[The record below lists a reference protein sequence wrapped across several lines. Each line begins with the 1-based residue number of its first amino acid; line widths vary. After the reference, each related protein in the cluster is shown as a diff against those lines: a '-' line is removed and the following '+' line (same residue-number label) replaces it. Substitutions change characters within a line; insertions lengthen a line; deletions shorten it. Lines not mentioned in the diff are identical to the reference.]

1 MEKFENRIYVRNSVF
16 NMIIEL
22 QLRSM
27 YVVMSLFLGDKLKNL
42 EVACSRVYN
51 SILTG
56 LDQIMYVWVENGK
69 RKQM

>member
-1 MEKFENRIYVRNSVF
+1 MEKFENRIYVRNRVF

>member
-1 MEKFENRIYVRNSVF
+1 MEKFENRIYVRNRVF

-27 YVVMSLFLGDKLKNL
+27 YVVMSLFLRDKLKNL